1 MYIQA
6 QDLTQIAQP
15 AWEPLLSFL
24 CSWKQQ
30 VQGAS
35 PFSVSMGYI
44 AYLYRVEVSSG
55 SWLLVA
61 CRVTGSSLP
70 LSPKHL
76 EMLSQAHPDSYLY
89 ENVKQSKAEQTWEM
103 RM

>member
-15 AWEPLLSFL
+15 AWEPLLSSL

-44 AYLYRVEVSSG
+44 AYLYRVEVPSG
-55 SWLLVA
+55 SWWLAGLQAAVSHFLQSIWRCSA
-61 CRVTGSSLP
+61 
-70 LSPKHL
+70 KHIL
-76 EMLSQAHPDSYLY
+76 TPICM
-89 ENVKQSKAEQTWEM
+89 KM
-103 RM
+103 